1 MTTPRDLM
9 IIAMDAAPEHTVEQ
23 GNLSLALAGAEVID
37 LLTAQAVRL
46 EGEDIVPG
54 YRPTLGDR
62 LLEEAASSL
71 VREAPYESLDDWLWR
86 RGRGLSSAY
95 LAALEGEGQLT
106 RQRRRWMPFRTSQ
119 TLIDSPDHRQAED
132 RWTSDEPVLATLAA
146 SLGIRDKRTGD
157 PPSVADDAVT
167 TVLAAVH
174 DALTELEAE
183 RQRRAIEEA
192 AFDNVWRGE

>member
-9 IIAMDAAPEHTVEQ
+9 IIAMDAAPDHPVEQ

-37 LLTAQAVRL
+37 LLTARAIEL
-46 EGEDIVPG
+46 DEDLIVPG

-71 VREAPYESLDDWLWR
+71 VRESPYESLDDWLWR

-95 LAALEGEGQLT
+95 LAVLEGEGQLT
-106 RQRRRWMPFRTSQ
+106 RQRHRWMPFRASQ
-119 TLIDSPDHRQAED
+119 TLVDSLDHRKAEE
-132 RWTSDEPVLATLAA
+132 RWTSNEPVLATLGAA
-146 SLGIRDKRTGD
+146 LGIRGRRTED
-157 PPSVADDAVT
+157 APSVDDDAVS
-167 TVLAAVH
+167 TVLDAVH
-174 DALTELEAE
+174 DSLTELEAE

>member
-9 IIAMDAAPEHTVEQ
+9 IISMDAAPDHPVEQ

-37 LLTAQAVRL
+37 LLTAQAVEL
-46 EGEDIVPG
+46 DDDLIVPG
-54 YRPTLGDR
+54 YRPTLSDR
-62 LLEEAASSL
+62 LLDEAASSL
-71 VREAPYESLDDWLWR
+71 VRETPYESLDDWLWR

-95 LAALEGEGQLT
+95 LAALEGEGRLT
-106 RQRRRWMPFRTSQ
+106 RQRHRWMPFRASQ
-119 TLIDSPDHRQAED
+119 TLVDSLEHRQAED
-132 RWTSDEPVLATLAA
+132 RWTSNEPVLATLA
-146 SLGIRDKRTGD
+146 SDLGIRGKRPED
-157 PPSVADDAVT
+157 APNVDDEAVA
-167 TVLAAVH
+167 TVLDAVH